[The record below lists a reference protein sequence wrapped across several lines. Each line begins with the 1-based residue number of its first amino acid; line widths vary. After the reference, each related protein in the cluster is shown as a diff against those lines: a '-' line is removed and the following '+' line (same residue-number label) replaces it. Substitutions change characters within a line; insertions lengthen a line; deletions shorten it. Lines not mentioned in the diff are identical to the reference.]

1 MEYDVR
7 VENFASGRPIAV
19 VRRRAGKPELSRV
32 VPEACGVVWNALRS
46 RQVKGAGRHVSV
58 YLDGEINLE
67 VGVEMAG
74 PFDGAGEVVAS
85 SLPAG
90 QAATTTHMGPYG
102 GLHAA
107 HRAIHDWC
115 AQQGYE
121 FAGPS
126 WEIYGHWEEA
136 WNNDPSLIRTDVF
149 YLLKGRG
156 AAARGN

>member
-7 VENFASGRPIAV
+7 VEKFASGRPIAV
-19 VRRRAGKPELSRV
+19 VRRRAGKPALSRV
-32 VPEACGVVWNALRS
+32 VPEACGVVWNALRTH
-46 RQVKGAGRHVSV
+46 QVKGAGRHVAV

-85 SLPAG
+85 TLPAG

-107 HRAIHDWC
+107 HRAIQDWC
-115 AQQGYE
+115 ARQGHE
-121 FAGPS
+121 LVGPS

-136 WNNDPSLIRTDVF
+136 WNADPSLIRTDVF
-149 YLLKGRG
+149 YLLR
-156 AAARGN
+156 